1 MDAQSRNRSRH
12 FGESEKVLI
21 DPDGQLRPRQCRTE
35 FPLDRI
41 LKWWKKNMLD
51 TLDTSQ
57 SNGKKI
63 LMMGTDES
71 SKLREASKT
80 AGQKTLSYTFFL

>member
-1 MDAQSRNRSRH
+1 
-12 FGESEKVLI
+12 
-21 DPDGQLRPRQCRTE
+21 
-35 FPLDRI
+35 
-41 LKWWKKNMLD
+41 MLD

>member
-1 MDAQSRNRSRH
+1 MS
-12 FGESEKVLI
+12 
-21 DPDGQLRPRQCRTE
+21 
-35 FPLDRI
+35 DRI
-41 LKWWKKNMLD
+41 SLGQNPEVVEKKHMLD